1 MYRFQHIEYL
11 WLLALVPLAVLIYL
25 AYYRWRRK
33 SIGKLGDT
41 ALVQQQLYGN
51 ISGRKTT
58 KFFLATMAITCCI
71 IGLANFQK
79 GAQTD
84 TAERKGVDVLFALD
98 VSKSML
104 AKDIQPDRLTR
115 AQQLIELM
123 IDKMKNDRVGL
134 VIFAG
139 RAYLQIPL
147 TIDYNSAKMLLSTVS
162 TNNVPTQGTV
172 LAEAIDMSR
181 SAFSQK
187 EKKFK
192 TLILISDGED
202 HDENAVKAAKA
213 AAEEGV
219 VIHTI
224 GIGSPKGAPIV
235 DPATGKQK
243 TGDQGNVVISK
254 LNEDILQDIARAGG
268 GSYQLFNNAGIV
280 AGNLTDAIATMESRS
295 MGTLVYS
302 EYESYFQYF
311 LAAALLFSV
320 IGYWIPTSGKI
331 SASTPLFSQHNEK

>member
-25 AYYRWRRK
+25 AFYRWRKR
-33 SIGKLGDT
+33 SLGKLGDN
-41 ALVQQQLYGN
+41 ALVQQQVYGH

-58 KFFLATMAITCCI
+58 KFFLAVMAIVCCI
-71 IGLANFQK
+71 IGLANFQQ
-79 GAQTD
+79 GSLTD

-115 AQQLIELM
+115 ARQLIELM

-181 SAFSQK
+181 TAFSQK
-187 EKKFK
+187 EKKYK

-202 HDENAVKAAKA
+202 HDDNAIKAAKV

-224 GIGSPKGAPIV
+224 GIGSPKGAPII
-235 DPATGKQK
+235 DPATGRQK
-243 TGDQGNVVISK
+243 VDEEGNMVISK
-254 LNEDILQDIARAGG
+254 LNEGILQDIARAGG
-268 GSYQLFNNAGIV
+268 GSYQLFNNASTL
-280 AGNLTDAIATMESRS
+280 AANLNEAIASMESRS
-295 MGTLVYS
+295 MGTVVYS

-311 LAAALLFSV
+311 LAASLLFS
-320 IGYWIPTSGKI
+320 IMGFFIPTSRKV
-331 SASTPLFSQHNEK
+331 SASTPLFS